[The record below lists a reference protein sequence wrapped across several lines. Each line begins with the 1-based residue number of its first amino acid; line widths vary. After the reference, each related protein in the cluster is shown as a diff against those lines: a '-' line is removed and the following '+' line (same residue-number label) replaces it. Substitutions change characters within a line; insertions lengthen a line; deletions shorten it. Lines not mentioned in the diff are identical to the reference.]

1 MRVAGTTRSTD
12 RRSRTLKSQRPH
24 PGKGEAFEIEMSCG
38 DRLHPPQAMKTPQA
52 SSWNPVPAT
61 IPACLERSAPR
72 APPIVPLW
80 PCGKGPRTM
89 FADELR
95 CAIEAADRITLP
107 SVTALL
113 WRAFGEGRVSE
124 DEAEAL
130 SGLIEARTDAP
141 ALRRLPQAARATSGA
156 TEAHTGRSTPQDPQ
170 SSARRPGVGSRPRTD
185 ASMERRRRWAASGR
199 LPPGL
204 AARFTLAE
212 QAVLSLVAA
221 ETVRRK
227 DCRLS
232 VPNLAAV
239 VGVAETT
246 VRNAIREARKLG
258 LLTVEERQI
267 TGCRNDTNIVRIISP
282 EWTAW
287 LRLARTRDPLSKLGS
302 PALAAAA
309 QGGGCKSAN
318 RTPTEVL
325 ILSESGKTEPKKGCR
340 EAASDLDRSA
350 RAGIRAGRRAG
361 RAMR

>member
-1 MRVAGTTRSTD
+1 
-12 RRSRTLKSQRPH
+12 
-24 PGKGEAFEIEMSCG
+24 
-38 DRLHPPQAMKTPQA
+38 
-52 SSWNPVPAT
+52 
-61 IPACLERSAPR
+61 
-72 APPIVPLW
+72 
-80 PCGKGPRTM
+80 M
-89 FADELR
+89 FADEIR
-95 CAIEAADRITLP
+95 RAIAAADRITLP

-113 WRAFGEGRVSE
+113 WRAFGEGKVSE
-124 DEAEAL
+124 AEAEAL

-141 ALRRLPQAARATSGA
+141 AFLRRMPHVARATSET
-156 TEAHTGRSTPQDPQ
+156 TEAHTERPTPQDPR
-170 SSARRPGVGSRPRTD
+170 SSARRPSVGSRPRTE

-267 TGCRNDTNIVRIISP
+267 TGFRNDTNIVRIVSA

-287 LRLARTRDPLSKLGS
+287 LRLARTQDPLSKLGS
-302 PALAAAA
+302 SAPAAAA

-325 ILSESGKTEPKKGCR
+325 ILSESGKTEPKKSCR
-340 EAASDLDRSA
+340 GAAGDLDRRDRS
-350 RAGIRAGRRAG
+350 GIRAGGGAG